1 LYRGFSYAHSRVLL
15 DLQAQVAQLERELDR
30 LDLLDSQNGDDG
42 NLRLSSKA
50 RDDRR
55 SRDDDERPRAEVLRE
70 LRERLSEY
78 DEMLIKARE
87 LASFQCPSG
96 RDYRSVRTWFYNVE
110 PLVEKESEFI
120 YRKEDIISLRS
131 GREWS
136 TFDGWIE
143 STLRKFDCAL
153 LRVSQLLQRPF
164 ERPTNHIQKLFCSH
178 ELRQKTQDQDIYYYS
193 SHRVELFVGLI
204 MTFIIFVLLVLPVVA
219 MYRLTSFGQGSHGT
233 FNAIGVLVI
242 FTLLFCAAMSM
253 LTKAKR
259 HELFAASAAYCAV
272 LVVFISNFSGS
283 NFGPS

>member
-1 LYRGFSYAHSRVLL
+1 MTVEECPKGYPRLAAFLSSESSFSLYRSFSYAHSRVLL

-50 RDDRR
+50 RDDRGP
-55 SRDDDERPRAEVLRE
+55 RDDDQRPRAEVLRE
-70 LRERLSEY
+70 LREKLSEY

-87 LASFQCPSG
+87 LASFQHPSG

-120 YRKEDIISLRS
+120 YRKEDVISLRS

-153 LRVSQLLQRPF
+153 LRVSQLLQ
-164 ERPTNHIQKLFCSH
+164 
-178 ELRQKTQDQDIYYYS
+178 
-193 SHRVELFVGLI
+193 
-204 MTFIIFVLLVLPVVA
+204 
-219 MYRLTSFGQGSHGT
+219 
-233 FNAIGVLVI
+233 
-242 FTLLFCAAMSM
+242 
-253 LTKAKR
+253 
-259 HELFAASAAYCAV
+259 
-272 LVVFISNFSGS
+272 
-283 NFGPS
+283 